1 MAARELWGQM
11 YDTCDPVSK
20 EISVVLKHLTT
31 EGKTKD
37 GSDTDYMSYFD
48 SAVAEKYLLEIYLP
62 SEGNTDYSLWFDK
75 DGLTAKMTGDPTC
88 SVLPILVKTTKDQD
102 GQDVAIKTYY
112 TSFKLNI
119 TKEANDTESDFK
131 QILLTFLRSKMY
143 VLNGLI
149 GENNEAYESDLVPF
163 AGGKKA
169 AISSASLIDRGNVST
184 VTEDSVPI
192 KAEDHPAS
200 KDNYYKY
207 CFIDTTKN
215 YKTFIKLIWQE
226 KYVKESDIHKHWT
239 KSGTYNEYFSTNPNP
254 GNNEN
259 VSFTNSWVAQL
270 MTSEGNAFTTMG
282 ALSSRVDE
290 KLKGNE
296 SCFYVNSLGTKFFTR
311 FAENAR
317 KIVSLDGTQIGNTNI
332 VLRPMMYVIE

>member
-75 DGLTAKMTGDPTC
+75 DGFAGKMSGTPTC
-88 SVLPILVKTTKDQD
+88 SVLPILVKTTK

-112 TSFKLNI
+112 ASFKLNI
-119 TKEANDTESDFK
+119 AKEANDTESDFK
-131 QILLTFLRSKMY
+131 QILLNFLRSKMY

-163 AGGKKA
+163 AGGTKA
-169 AISSASLIDRGNVST
+169 NIDTLSMYTSYTQTPVIKDGSNSTAISTG
-184 VTEDSVPI
+184 
-192 KAEDHPAS
+192 DHPAS
-200 KDNYYKY
+200 KDAYYKN
-207 CFIDTTKN
+207 CFINISKS
-215 YKTFIKLIWQE
+215 YKTFIKLKWQE
-226 KYVKESDIHKHWT
+226 KKQRGEAIYKHTPNNQSKWYDT
-239 KSGTYNEYFSTNPNP
+239 VQNSYNNNGTNT
-254 GNNEN
+254 G
-259 VSFTNSWVAQL
+259 WVVAKP
-270 MTSEGNAFTTMG
+270 MTSEGDAFTTTG

-290 KLKGNE
+290 KSQGNE
-296 SCFYVNSLGTKFFTR
+296 SCFYVNSLGVKFFTN
-311 FAENAR
+311 FAKNAR
-317 KIVSLDGTQIGNTNI
+317 KIVSLDGTQIGDTNI